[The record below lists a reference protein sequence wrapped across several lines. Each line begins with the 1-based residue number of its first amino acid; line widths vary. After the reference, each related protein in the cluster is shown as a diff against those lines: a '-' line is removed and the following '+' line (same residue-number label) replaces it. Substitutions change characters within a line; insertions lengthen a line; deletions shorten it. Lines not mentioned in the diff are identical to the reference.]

1 MDLNDN
7 CEIFHTQKNI
17 AKDISDST
25 PPPYYSILKY
35 KNQMEALIFFSSFRF
50 THPYGININLLG
62 KALTDARAR

>member
-1 MDLNDN
+1 ML
-7 CEIFHTQKNI
+7 IIKKIYTQKPKAVTDVI
-17 AKDISDST
+17 Q
-25 PPPYYSILKY
+25 